1 MSVSRAVSTLD
12 PKLRLNRIAGAIL
25 VLPLL
30 ACLHACGSS
39 ATSVTSPTTIS
50 RCAITVQPFDGQ
62 IPAQGGSG
70 SLNVGAARDCTWTAS
85 TDGQWLSIKAGSNG
99 QGDGTVQFSAAANPD
114 PATRKGA
121 IVLNSVRAE
130 ITQAAS
136 PCEFSLAES
145 AAIFGQ
151 SGGSGTVQLRASSAM
166 CGWTATSNAS
176 WITLRTASGTGAS
189 PVPFEVTAT
198 TGPPR
203 TGTLTIAGQAFS
215 VTQSEGCAFTV
226 SPTAQSV
233 GSSGGT
239 VVVTIGS
246 GTGCRWTAAA
256 DVPWITIQGANSGTG
271 NASVTLAVAATS
283 GPTRTGTAT
292 IAGQLV
298 TITQSPG
305 CASSISPETASIAAS
320 GGTGRI
326 SVSVNAGC
334 AWTATSNDQWL
345 TIVSGA
351 AGIGNG
357 EVQYSA
363 APTTGPG
370 RTATMTVAGK
380 TFTLSQGQGC
390 TFALSSTSL
399 TIADSG
405 GQESFNV
412 QAPAGCG
419 WTVASSVPWMTITS
433 AASGSGDGQVRFDVA
448 ANTGPPRSG
457 AITVAGQTF
466 SVQQGNG
473 CAFSLSSSGQNVPAA
488 GATGTVNVT
497 TSGGCSWNA
506 ASNASWLS
514 ITSGSSGSGNGSV
527 GFTAAALSGPAR
539 SGALTI
545 AGRTFTVSQ
554 SDGCTFNIASDQT
567 TVGAGASTVTVAVTS
582 QGGCAWT
589 STSNAPWIRVTSGAS
604 GSGNGSVQLAID
616 PNNAAGRVGT
626 VTIAGRT
633 FTVNQ
638 GSGCSFSIAPLSQNV
653 STGAGAIQIAV
664 TTAAGCTWTAATTAS
679 WFAITAGATGNGNG
693 STRIEFQSN
702 SGPSRAGTATVA
714 GQTFT
719 LTQDSGCSYVV
730 APENLPAA
738 AAGGPAHV
746 DVTAAASCTWTAV
759 SAAPWIAVT
768 AGASG
773 SGNGP
778 VEMSVGAN
786 TGPARSGTVAVA
798 GRTVTVAQD
807 SGCAFVLSAT
817 SQAIRIGGGPGSV
830 NVTASAGCPW
840 TAASNVPWI
849 SISSGTPGSGDGAVA
864 FVVAVNGTGA
874 PRSGT
879 LTIAGKVFTVNQD

>member
-1 MSVSRAVSTLD
+1 MSASRAVSTRD
-12 PKLRLNRIAGAIL
+12 ASARLNRIAGAIL

-30 ACLHACGSS
+30 AWLHACGSS
-39 ATSVTSPTTIS
+39 ATTVTSPTTIS
-50 RCAITVQPFDGQ
+50 RCAITVQPFEGQ

-85 TDGQWLSIKAGSNG
+85 TDGQWLSIRAGSNG
-99 QGDGTVQFSAAANPD
+99 QGDGTVQFSASANPD

-121 IVLNSVRAE
+121 IVLNSQRAE
-130 ITQAAS
+130 ITQAAA

-145 AAIFGQ
+145 SAAFGQ
-151 SGGSGTVQLRASSAM
+151 SGGSGTVQLRASSGM
-166 CGWTATSNAS
+166 CAWTATSNAS
-176 WITLRTASGTGAS
+176 WITLRASNGTGAS
-189 PVPFEVTAT
+189 PVPFEVAAT

-203 TGTLTIAGQAFS
+203 TGTLTIAGQTFS
-215 VTQSEGCAFTV
+215 VTQSEGCGYTV
-226 SPTAQSV
+226 APTAQSV
-233 GSSGGT
+233 SSAGGT
-239 VVVTIGS
+239 VVVTIAS
-246 GTGCRWTAAA
+246 GAGCDWTATT

-292 IAGQLV
+292 IAGQRV

-305 CASSISPETASIAAS
+305 CAFSISPETASVAAS

-334 AWTATSNDQWL
+334 GWTAVSNDQWL

-351 AGIGNG
+351 AGSGNG
-357 EVQYSA
+357 EVQYSVT
-363 APTTGPG
+363 PTTGPG

-380 TFTLSQGQGC
+380 TFTLNQGQGC

-399 TIADSG
+399 AIADSG
-405 GQESFNV
+405 GQGSFNV
-412 QAPAGCG
+412 QAAAGCG

-433 AASGSGDGQVRFDVA
+433 ATSGSGDGQVRFDVA
-448 ANTGPPRSG
+448 ANAGPPRSG
-457 AITVAGQTF
+457 AITAAGQTF

-488 GATGTVNVT
+488 GATGTVNVA
-497 TSGGCSWNA
+497 TSSGCTWNA

-514 ITSGSSGSGNGSV
+514 ITSGSSGSGNGTV

-539 SGALTI
+539 SGTLTI
-545 AGRTFTVSQ
+545 ADKTFTVSQ

-567 TVGAGASTVTVAVTS
+567 TVASGGGTATVAVTS

-589 STSNAPWIRVTSGAS
+589 STSNAPWIRVTSGAT
-604 GSGNGSVQLAID
+604 GNGNGSVQLAID
-616 PNNAAGRVGT
+616 PNTAAGRVGT

-633 FTVNQ
+633 FTITQ
-638 GSGCSFSIAPLSQNV
+638 GGACSYSITPVSQNV
-653 STGAGAIQIAV
+653 PTPAGAIQVAV
-664 TTAAGCTWTAATTAS
+664 TAAAGCTWTATTTAP
-679 WFAITAGATGNGNG
+679 WFAITAGASGNGNG
-693 STRIEFQSN
+693 STKVEYQSN
-702 SGPSRAGTATVA
+702 SGPSRVGTATIA

-730 APENLPAA
+730 APENLPAV

-759 SAAPWIAVT
+759 SAAPWISVT
-768 AGASG
+768 AGANG

-778 VEMSVGAN
+778 VDMSVAAN

-798 GRTVTVAQD
+798 GRTVTITQD
-807 SGCAFVLSAT
+807 SGCTFALSAT
-817 SQAIRIGGGPGSV
+817 SRAIPIGGGPGTV
-830 NVTASAGCPW
+830 NVAASAGCTW

-849 SISSGTPGSGDGAVA
+849 SISSGSPGSGDGTVA
-864 FVVAVNGTGA
+864 FVVEVNATGA

-879 LTIAGKVFTVNQD
+879 LTIAGQVFTVNQG